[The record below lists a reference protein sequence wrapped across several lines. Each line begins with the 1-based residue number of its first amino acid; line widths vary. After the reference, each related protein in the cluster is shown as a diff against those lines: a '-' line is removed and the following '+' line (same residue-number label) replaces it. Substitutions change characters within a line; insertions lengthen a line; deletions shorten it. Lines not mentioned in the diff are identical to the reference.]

1 MIVFRRQLYQW
12 LRRADQKREGAAGA
26 SHGYAGSRAEG
37 DPASAGQAKDGN
49 RGYYQVAYR
58 LLDPKTVEREFSV
71 LEAVPDSFPKT
82 VLTLDRIPMK
92 RNGIHHCYLPAWLLG
107 QVN

>member
-1 MIVFRRQLYQW
+1 VRVGKLGE
-12 LRRADQKREGAAGA
+12 REVDFV
-26 SHGYAGSRAEG
+26 AE
-37 DPASAGQAKDGN
+37 KDGN
-49 RGYYQVAYR
+49 REYYQVAYR
-58 LLDPKTVEREFSV
+58 LIDPKTVEREFSV

-82 VLTLDRIPMK
+82 VLTLDRIPIK